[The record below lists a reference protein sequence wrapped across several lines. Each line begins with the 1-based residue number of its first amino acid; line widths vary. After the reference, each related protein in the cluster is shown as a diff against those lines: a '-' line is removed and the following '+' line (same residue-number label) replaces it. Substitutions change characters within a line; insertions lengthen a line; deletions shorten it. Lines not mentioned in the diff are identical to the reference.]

1 MFPIIRKSKT
11 GNKSQAITDVRSL
24 SFELEKSPGRLPT
37 PAPRLLV
44 GKSVLQVWSKDPVAS
59 APPESLLEMQ
69 RLRPHLRLAESQ
81 SSL

>member
-24 SFELEKSPGRLPT
+24 SFELEKNPGRLPT
-37 PAPRLLV
+37 PAPCLLV
-44 GKSVLQVWSKDPVAS
+44 YKSVLQGPVAAAS
-59 APPESLLEMQ
+59 PESLLEMQ
-69 RLRPHLRLAESQ
+69 NLRPHLRLAESE